1 MWVPKF
7 EKTCLQKRFIDLSL
21 VIICDRIIEVT
32 KTDSAKSIP
41 TNIKEKTVTCMI
53 KNF

>member
-1 MWVPKF
+1 MWVLKF

-21 VIICDRIIEVT
+21 VICDRIIEVT

-41 TNIKEKTVTCMI
+41 TNIKEKTVTCMT